1 MHAIYIILYLIKR
14 FQNNEFNIIVDF
26 NLLKPHTSNFYYCN
40 RPYKRAKENRLE
52 HIHIY
57 YFINKKPF
65 TKLCGRTYDV
75 FHRIQIF
82 FFNLF
87 ESPKGNQSFLRL
99 ITILKT

>member
-57 YFINKKPF
+57 YFINKNLLPYYVVERMMFFIEYK
-65 TKLCGRTYDV
+65 
-75 FHRIQIF
+75 F
-82 FFNLF
+82 FFL
-87 ESPKGNQSFLRL
+87 
-99 ITILKT
+99 TYLKVQKVIKVFYG